1 MIAVGASRCKQKCLL
16 LLTDFKT
23 LQETKKCALMATVGE
38 TRDLTILRVEEI
50 TTRTDTCL
58 VMYVSNPRV
67 PVPPLPPLPGQ
78 TQGRYVQNVEV
89 GKLRPSCFILVP
101 PETGMIK
108 RLTVSC
114 SLIEKSKW
122 SLNRVKCASKSVK
135 RL

>member
-38 TRDLTILRVEEI
+38 TRDLSILRVEEI

-67 PVPPLPPLPGQ
+67 PVPPPPYPHFPGRLRGVMSR
-78 TQGRYVQNVEV
+78 TSRLASFDRVVLSLFRP
-89 GKLRPSCFILVP
+89 KLV
-101 PETGMIK
+101 
-108 RLTVSC
+108 
-114 SLIEKSKW
+114 
-122 SLNRVKCASKSVK
+122 
-135 RL
+135 